1 MQVNPYIVP
10 LPAAVQHKKEENN
23 DSGGAASFGGILK
36 DALYKANSAQLR
48 AAEAT
53 QGLISGKIEDLHQLM
68 IVTEQAK
75 LSMQL
80 TVQVTNKLIEA
91 YREISRMQV

>member
-1 MQVNPYIVP
+1 MQVNPYALP
-10 LPAAVQHKKEENN
+10 LPGPGPQKKEEHAA
-23 DSGGAASFGGILK
+23 GGPSFGGLLK
-36 DALYKANSAQLR
+36 EALYKVNAEQLR

-75 LSMQL
+75 LSLQL
-80 TVQVTNKLIEA
+80 TVQVTGKLIEA
-91 YREISRMQV
+91 YREISRLQV